1 MAQVEIQ
8 PGIDYGPGWM
18 TGNYKGQ
25 RHGRQRGLHQR
36 AYFYGRMQGSVRY
49 R

>member
-25 RHGRQRGLHQR
+25 RHG
-36 AYFYGRMQGSVRY
+36 FYGRMQGSVRY

>member
-25 RHGRQRGLHQR
+25 RLLSHSG
-36 AYFYGRMQGSVRY
+36 VREGFTSELTFKEG
-49 R
+49 